1 MRWVKQNPASPV
13 YSPRSARSSIAG
25 DGLGSSEFYLT
36 DPAEAARIMAAAAAA
51 AGSGSA
57 SSIPATGGTMGS
69 RLSSF
74 TFSPYSPFAFIKAR
88 SAGAGG
94 NGLADLNSPHSI
106 SIDSPK
112 EERRKQQQQQQI
124 QMQIKQ
130 QFSTPH
136 SISIDSPQEE
146 RARKLKLRSLQRN
159 SLAAPLAATGRSS
172 AFSTSSPLLSARG
185 SKAAD
190 GDSAG
195 PSLPPVRRKNRWVSG
210 EETTTRPLSPL
221 LRTQLDL
228 EETQRRAEVHRS
240 APTAQTFLAHS

>member
-1 MRWVKQNPASPV
+1 
-13 YSPRSARSSIAG
+13 
-25 DGLGSSEFYLT
+25 
-36 DPAEAARIMAAAAAA
+36 MAAAAAA

-112 EERRKQQQQQQI
+112 EERRKQQQQI
-124 QMQIKQ
+124 QMQLKQ
-130 QFSTPH
+130 QFNSPH
-136 SISIDSPQEE
+136 SISIESPQEE
-146 RARKLKLRSLQRN
+146 RARKLELRSLQRN
-159 SLAAPLAATGRSS
+159 SLVAPLAATGRSS

-240 APTAQTFLAHS
+240 AHTAQTFLAHS